1 MNVNRCWLNLDIRT
15 CFGIEDVECV
25 LEFWCDWD
33 WRFWKGPWWIGNKPF
48 VVVVV
53 VAWSRDERI
62 YSIPVFCLHPGI
74 FSFAFWC
81 VLCCVLLRRSK
92 DVVSAVS
99 CRCTVT
105 CSEIWEKVFRVLLAS
120 GREFWFPG
128 DLISVSVRHGLR
140 FASFRRQGFHA
151 NIAIDYLPDSA
162 DGKEEPVCQSFQD
175 GRSNSSETA
184 LQLISAHRVATV

>member
-1 MNVNRCWLNLDIRT
+1 MVFFLAFMNVNRCWLNLDIRT
-15 CFGIEDVECV
+15 CFGMEDVECV
-25 LEFWCDWD
+25 LE
-33 WRFWKGPWWIGNKPF
+33 FWKGPWWIGNKPF

-81 VLCCVLLRRSK
+81 VLCCVLLRRFK

-105 CSEIWEKVFRVLLAS
+105 CSEICESVPGSLGIGKGLFGFLVTWFRCLYAIVCGLPVFDAKA
-120 GREFWFPG
+120 FTQ
-128 DLISVSVRHGLR
+128 I
-140 FASFRRQGFHA
+140 
-151 NIAIDYLPDSA
+151 LP
-162 DGKEEPVCQSFQD
+162 
-175 GRSNSSETA
+175 
-184 LQLISAHRVATV
+184 

>member
-1 MNVNRCWLNLDIRT
+1 
-15 CFGIEDVECV
+15 
-25 LEFWCDWD
+25 
-33 WRFWKGPWWIGNKPF
+33 
-48 VVVVV
+48 
-53 VAWSRDERI
+53 
-62 YSIPVFCLHPGI
+62 LHPGI